1 MLWAHGVDR
10 TRGPGWFCICGAR
23 FATVTELTEHVAAAV
38 LADLREAGELR
49 TLEQVGW
56 ASEGA
61 HVHLMGMDR
70 ERTEWEFRY
79 FTVPVWVEVG
89 REDTDE

>member
-1 MLWAHGVDR
+1 MSEKRKAKCR
-10 TRGPGWFCICGAR
+10 TCGSDDP
-23 FATVTELTEHVAAAV
+23 AV